1 MKTNLSIKN
10 TEEKQMLNKVI
21 LTGRLTATPELKTT
35 PAGVSVTQFSLAVQ
49 RNYRDGDKNYPTDFI
64 NIVAWRK
71 SAEFAVNYFDRGQ
84 LMSVVGSLQSRSYTD
99 KNGDKRTVY
108 EVVADEIQFAESKR
122 AENADV
128 QREDITADSSQPGNT
143 TEFEEYDQDDELPF

>member
-71 SAEFAVNYFDRGQ
+71 SAEFAVNYFDKGQ

-99 KNGDKRTVY
+99 KNGVKRTVY
-108 EVVADEIQFAESKR
+108 EVVAEEIQFAESR
-122 AENADV
+122 RSDSTDV
-128 QREDITADSSQPGNT
+128 QYSDVTADLSQTGNDT
-143 TEFEEYDQDDELPF
+143 AFDEYDQDEELPF

>member
-1 MKTNLSIKN
+1 
-10 TEEKQMLNKVI
+10 MLNKVI

-71 SAEFAVNYFDRGQ
+71 SAEFAVNYFDKGQ

-99 KNGDKRTVY
+99 KNSVKRTVY
-108 EVVADEIQFAESKR
+108 EVVAEEIQFAESRR
-122 AENADV
+122 AENVDV
-128 QREDITADSSQPGNT
+128 QRVGITADPSQPGNT

>member
-1 MKTNLSIKN
+1 
-10 TEEKQMLNKVI
+10 MLNKVI

-71 SAEFAVNYFDRGQ
+71 SAEFAVNYFDKGQ
-84 LMSVVGSLQSRSYTD
+84 LMGVVGSLQSRSYTD
-99 KNGDKRTVY
+99 KNGVKRTVY
-108 EVVADEIQFAESKR
+108 EVVAEEIQFVESKR
-122 AENADV
+122 SDSTDV
-128 QREDITADSSQPGNT
+128 QYSDVTA
-143 TEFEEYDQDDELPF
+143 EFEEYGQDEELPF